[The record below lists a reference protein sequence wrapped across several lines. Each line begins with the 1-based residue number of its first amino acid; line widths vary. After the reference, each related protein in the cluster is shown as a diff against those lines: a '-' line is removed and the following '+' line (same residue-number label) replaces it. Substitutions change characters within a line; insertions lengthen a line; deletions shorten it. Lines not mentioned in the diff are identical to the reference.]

1 MLVVYDPIHHCRN
14 LESKINHFFAPI
26 QLFNISN
33 LFIAHE
39 GDGVGT
45 SSVLCDADVDA
56 TDDHQVGTF
65 LWKEALMK
73 LCHLGTIGGRW
84 LSCFQMTV
92 LVCGQNIWH

>member
-1 MLVVYDPIHHCRN
+1 MIAVN
-14 LESKINHFFAPI
+14 LFQDQFTTVEIWKVKIIIFSLQSDF
-26 QLFNISN
+26 LN

-65 LWKEALMK
+65 LWKEALM
-73 LCHLGTIGGRW
+73 RA
-84 LSCFQMTV
+84 
-92 LVCGQNIWH
+92 IWAPSVVDGCAVSR